1 MEQMKQRM
9 QKKAE
14 QAKKNA
20 EIPPPQPSRV
30 YSEQELKEFLDSVEK
45 GEKTPRDAKPKSSTG
60 GKKKKGKK

>member
-1 MEQMKQRM
+1 M

-14 QAKKNA
+14 QTKKNV
-20 EIPPPQPSRV
+20 EIPPPQPAKT

-45 GEKTPRDAKPKSSTG
+45 GEKTPIDAKPKT

>member
-1 MEQMKQRM
+1 M

-20 EIPPPQPSRV
+20 GIPAPQPTKT

-45 GEKTPRDAKPKSSTG
+45 GEKTPKDAKPKSV
-60 GKKKKGKK
+60 KKKKGKK